1 MDKLRKYLDAFNE
14 GELDVEGL
22 FNDYDTWFEI
32 LKSRGL
38 IGELDIEAEGFDNWQ
53 NHLLLWLYND
63 GQKEKFNYWMDKFL
77 GDVEFDNGVPYLV
90 VGSRGDLAALFCNDS
105 RYDISRD
112 TIETLLVGEDVFE
125 PYWDT
130 TDDVYRDVIEELNEK
145 NISRLKEYML
155 KELKGQQ
162 LSPETEEM
170 ELISAEQGHN
180 DFWEINEDNVARI
193 LDDKESMNSLL
204 GDELSDLKSELYSIH
219 SSAYNSAYES
229 DVWKNVF
236 NELGEYFEGYGEF
249 IMRPHPYKK
258 DTQQEYFKIPISDFY
273 GVITDFLDENKKYG
287 QSGTLDY
294 EGSFINIVSNNRDCL
309 SVRIPDYPDSREVDK
324 NINSYFLDYI

>member
-1 MDKLRKYLDAFNE
+1 MDKFRKYLDAFND
-14 GELDVEGL
+14 GELDIEGL

-38 IGELDIEAEGFDNWQ
+38 MGEVNMEADGSENWQ

-77 GDVEFDNGVPYLV
+77 GDVEFDNEGPYLV
-90 VGSRGDLAALFCNDS
+90 VGSRGDLATLFCNDS

-125 PYWDT
+125 PFWET

-170 ELISAEQGHN
+170 ELIAAEQGHN

-193 LDDKESMNSLL
+193 LDDEESMNSLL

-229 DVWKNVF
+229 DVWKEVF
-236 NELGEYFEGYGEF
+236 DELGEYFEGYGTF
-249 IMRPHPYKK
+249 ITRPHPFKK

-273 GVITDFLDENKKYG
+273 GVITDFLDNNKKYG
-287 QSGTLDY
+287 SSGTLDY
-294 EGSFINIVSNNRDCL
+294 EGSFINIITNSKDCL
-309 SVRIPDYPDSREVDK
+309 SVRIPDYPSHGEVDK
-324 NINSYFLDYI
+324 NINSYFSDYI

>member
-1 MDKLRKYLDAFNE
+1 
-14 GELDVEGL
+14 
-22 FNDYDTWFEI
+22 
-32 LKSRGL
+32 
-38 IGELDIEAEGFDNWQ
+38 
-53 NHLLLWLYND
+53 
-63 GQKEKFNYWMDKFL
+63 MDKFL

-90 VGSRGDLAALFCNDS
+90 VGSRGDLATLFCNDS

-170 ELISAEQGHN
+170 ELIAAEQGHN

-193 LDDKESMNSLL
+193 LDDKESMDSLL
-204 GDELSDLKSELYSIH
+204 GDELSNLKSELYSIH
-219 SSAYNSAYES
+219 LSAYNSAYES
-229 DVWKNVF
+229 DVWKKVF
-236 NELGEYFEGYGEF
+236 DELGEYFEGYGTF
-249 IMRPHPYKK
+249 ITRPHPYKK

-324 NINSYFLDYI
+324 NINSYFSDYI

>member
-1 MDKLRKYLDAFNE
+1 MDKFRKYLEAFNN
-14 GELDVEGL
+14 GELDVEL
-22 FNDYDTWFEI
+22 FGDYDTWFNI

-38 IGELDIEAEGFDNWQ
+38 IGQVDMEMDGHENWQ
-53 NHLLLWLYND
+53 NQLLLWLYSD

-77 GDVEFDNGVPYLV
+77 DDVEFDNGVPYLV
-90 VGSRGDLAALFCNDS
+90 VGSRGDLATLFCNNS
-105 RYDISRD
+105 SYDISRN

-130 TDDVYRDVIEELNEK
+130 TDNVYRDVIEELNEK
-145 NISRLKEYML
+145 NISRLKEYIL

-170 ELISAEQGHN
+170 ELIAAEQGHN
-180 DFWEINEDNVARI
+180 DFWEINEESVSRI
-193 LDDKESMNSLL
+193 LDDEESMNSLL

-229 DVWKNVF
+229 DVWKDVF

-258 DTQQEYFKIPISDFY
+258 DTKQEYFKIPISDFY
-273 GVITDFLDENKKYG
+273 GVITDFLSDNKNFG
-287 QSGTLDY
+287 SRGLLEY

-324 NINSYFLDYI
+324 NINSYFSDYI

>member
-1 MDKLRKYLDAFNE
+1 MDKLRKYLDAFNN

-22 FNDYDTWFEI
+22 FGDYDTWFDI
-32 LKSRGL
+32 LKSRNL
-38 IGELDIEAEGFDNWQ
+38 IGEVDMEMDGNENWQ
-53 NHLLLWLYND
+53 NQLLLWLYND

-90 VGSRGDLAALFCNDS
+90 VGSRGDLATLFCNDS

-170 ELISAEQGHN
+170 ELIAAEQGHN

-193 LDDKESMNSLL
+193 LDDKESMDSLL
-204 GDELSDLKSELYSIH
+204 GDELSNLKSELYSIH
-219 SSAYNSAYES
+219 LSAYNSAYES
-229 DVWKNVF
+229 DVWKKVF
-236 NELGEYFEGYGEF
+236 DELGEYFEGYGTF
-249 IMRPHPYKK
+249 ITRPHPYKK

-324 NINSYFLDYI
+324 NINSYFSDYI